1 MAFYGVG
8 CDVKV
13 KELNLQF
20 KMHIQ
25 SRGGLG
31 LRNLKRTLK
40 QFDYNGNGKL
50 DTTEFEQALA
60 AFGLFPKKVELQA
73 LMKYYDID
81 GDGNVTYEEFLR
93 GLRDELNE
101 RRYAIVDKAFSI
113 MDRDNSGQITV
124 SDIAHIYDVTCHK
137 DFIEG
142 TKTKEEIIGEFLDGF
157 DGAKGNNDGIVS
169 RQEWFDYYTDLGIS
183 LPSDDYFVQMM
194 ESTWGISENE
204 DTEVYQQT
212 IGEYVR
218 VTKEQLITLL
228 GDHNSEN
235 DIYKLFSDFDLTQTG
250 TITIDEFANMLAKL
264 QIAVDRK
271 YLRGI
276 FRSINY
282 SHSGT
287 ITANEFLAFIR
298 PDLAQGQ

>member
-31 LRNLKRTLK
+31 LRNLKRTLN
-40 QFDYNGNGKL
+40 QFDYNGNRKL
-50 DTTEFEQALA
+50 DATEFEQALA
-60 AFGLFPKKVELQA
+60 SFGLFPKKVELQA
-73 LMKYYDID
+73 LMKFYDVD
-81 GDGNVTYEEFLR
+81 GDGNVSYEEFLS
-93 GLRDELNE
+93 GLRDELSE
-101 RRYAIVDKAFSI
+101 RRSAMVEKAFRI
-113 MDRDNSGQITV
+113 MDRDNSGEVTP
-124 SDIAHIYDVTCHK
+124 SDVGHMYDVTCHK

-142 TKTKEEIIGEFLDGF
+142 SKTKEEIIGEFLDTF
-157 DGAKGNNDGIVS
+157 DGAKGNNDGRIS
-169 RQEWFDYYTDLGIS
+169 KQEWFDYYTDLGVS

-212 IGEYVR
+212 IQEYVR

-228 GDHNSEN
+228 GDHNSDD
-235 DIYKLFSDFDLTQTG
+235 DIIKLFQDFDLTQTG
-250 TITIDEFANMLAKL
+250 SITIDEFANMLAKL

-276 FRSINY
+276 FRVINA

-287 ITANEFLAFIR
+287 IVDAEFLAFIKS
-298 PDLAQGQ
+298 